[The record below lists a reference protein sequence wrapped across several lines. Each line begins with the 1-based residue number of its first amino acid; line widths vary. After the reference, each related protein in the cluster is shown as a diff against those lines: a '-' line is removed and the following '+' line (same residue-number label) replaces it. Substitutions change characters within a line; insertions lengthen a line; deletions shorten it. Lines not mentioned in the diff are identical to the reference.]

1 MRGPALR
8 VVLSI
13 CALAAAAAMALEA
26 SGPAF
31 WTIGTTAELLKGTSE
46 GVLIDRNGA
55 ITAGPVLTNRLTSTP
70 AQIWSLAAA
79 ADGTLWA
86 GTGGDGRVIRIRPNQ
101 AEDTAFDAEE
111 NNVFA
116 IASAGSRVYAAT
128 GPDGKVYVLDGTAA
142 PRVFFDP
149 IEKYI
154 WALAVDSANRLW
166 VGAGNPAVV
175 YRVSADGTN
184 QVVYRPPAAHVVSLG
199 RDSTGRMLAGTE
211 SPGRLYRFEA
221 GDRPFVMLDPNQAEL
236 RAIATGASGAIFAA
250 AVSKGD
256 EPAPGGEVSSI
267 AVALGPPAQPPNVP
281 PIPSI
286 GPSSGR
292 RSVIFRIDPAGA
304 WESFWETSDLIYDL
318 AIQSDGSLLVATGP
332 EGRLYTV
339 QADRQVSLYTGVDAQ
354 QITRLLA
361 PTGRGASALATA
373 NPGRVVAIGAAN
385 QSPATYVAPV
395 RDTKSAS
402 SWGTIRWE
410 STGPVR
416 LFTRSGN
423 TDKPDETWSEWS
435 AGYAA
440 KAGET
445 IQSPPARFLQWK
457 AVLTTEPNQP
467 APQLTSVTA
476 AYLTRNTRPSI
487 ASITVHPPGV
497 VFQRP
502 FSSDDSAIAGLD
514 DATAEAR
521 RPPPADTGVTSPAPA
536 LGKRMF
542 QKGLQTIAWKGED
555 TDGDRLEYTL
565 SYRREGEATWH
576 ALKTGLLDPIFVW
589 DTAAV
594 ADGRYLLR
602 IEASDAPTN
611 TPDRKQT
618 GARDSE
624 PVDIDNTAPVITSSI
639 TRTGGAAR
647 LAVRVRDAYSAVQKV
662 EYSLGGDTWRLVY
675 PADGL
680 ADSPDE
686 QYEIPLATEAD
697 AARIVI
703 RATDGMANVASQI
716 AGR

>member
-1 MRGPALR
+1 MPGSFRR
-8 VVLSI
+8 VVVVV
-13 CALAAAAAMALEA
+13 CALAASSAWALSA

-31 WTIGTTAELLKGTSE
+31 WTIGTTAELLRGTSD

-55 ITAGPVLTNRLTSTP
+55 ITAGPQLTNRLTSTP
-70 AQIWSLAAA
+70 AQIWSLAAG

-86 GTGGDGRVIRIRPNQ
+86 GTGGDGRVIRVRPNQ
-101 AEDTAFDAEE
+101 AEETAFDAEE

-116 IASAGSRVYAAT
+116 IAAAGTRVYAAT
-128 GPDGKVYVLDGTAA
+128 GPDGKVYVLEGTAA

-149 IEKYI
+149 TEKYV
-154 WALAVDSANRLW
+154 WALAVDANNRLW

-175 YRVSADGTN
+175 YRVSADGTS

-199 RDSTGRMLAGTE
+199 RDGSGRILAGTE

-221 GDRPFVMLDPNQAEL
+221 GDRPFVLLDPNQAEL
-236 RAIATGASGAIFAA
+236 RAIVTGANGAIYAA

-256 EPAPGGEVSSI
+256 EPNPGGEVSSI
-267 AVALGPPAQPPNVP
+267 ASALGPPPSQPPNVP
-281 PIPSI
+281 P
-286 GPSSGR
+286 PSSSTSTGR
-292 RSVIFRIDPAGA
+292 RSVIFRIDAAGP
-304 WESFWETSDLIYDL
+304 WESFWETSDLIFDL
-318 AIQSDGSLLVATGP
+318 AVQSDGSLLVATGS

-361 PTGRGASALATA
+361 PTGRGASAMATA
-373 NPGRVVAIGAAN
+373 NPGRVIAIGATN

-410 STGPVR
+410 ATGPVR

-435 AGYAA
+435 AAYST

-457 AVLTTEPNQP
+457 AVLTTQANQP

-476 AYLTRNTRPSI
+476 AYLTRNTRPSV

-514 DATAEAR
+514 DAIADAR
-521 RPPPADTGVTSPAPA
+521 RPPAGDSAVSPPAPP

-542 QKGLQTIAWKGED
+542 QKGLQTIVWKGED
-555 TDGDRLEYTL
+555 ADGDRLEYSL
-565 SYRREGEATWH
+565 SYRREGETAWH
-576 ALKTGLLDPIFVW
+576 ELKPGLLDPIFVW

-602 IEASDAPTN
+602 IEASDAPSN

-624 PVDIDNTAPVITSSI
+624 PVDVDNTAPTITSSLI
-639 TRTGGAAR
+639 RAAGAAR
-647 LAVRVRDAYSAVQKV
+647 LTVRVRDAYSPVQKV
-662 EYSLGGDTWRLVY
+662 EYSLGGDTWRLIY
-675 PADGL
+675 PTDGL

-686 QYEIPLATEAD
+686 QYEIPLASEGD
-697 AARIVI
+697 AARVMI
-703 RATDGMANVASQI
+703 RATDALQNTATTIGA
-716 AGR
+716 R